1 MAAPG
6 GSPESKEP
14 RLSARLSKSMAAPGG
29 AAIDSISQRVGY
41 SLLPI
46 RLRMLEMMPLRKRRA
61 KTAAM
66 AMSARIRAYSARP
79 WPFVDRR
86 SIDDLLDESAL

>member
-1 MAAPG
+1 
-6 GSPESKEP
+6 
-14 RLSARLSKSMAAPGG
+14 MAAPGG
-29 AAIDSISQRVGY
+29 AAIDSLSQLVGY
-41 SLLPI
+41 SLEPI
-46 RLRMLEMMPLRKRRA
+46 RLRMLEMTPLRKRRA